1 MKINI
6 EDLNLRYMRFGMLGD
21 YFDEDGARQIR
32 VAKFE
37 HEVFSRLIAIHELVE
52 DTIRMALGISDKT
65 VDDYCQSQMD
75 KGIFPDSDTDKNSP
89 IYNIHTFTNM
99 IERMV
104 CEKCGIDWVCYDNFV
119 TKKWEEN
126 QKVMEYI
133 TRELSAGDKLSPIS
147 QGQKEQL
154 LNLETTCFPES
165 IQEDWDGI
173 KEGIENSEVVIMAY
187 HDSKIIGNI
196 ICAVGEPV
204 DLNDPDYQENKE
216 DWDSLNALY
225 KYMLPENGIYVN
237 SVAVLPEYQGK
248 GLGQKLIQ
256 KAIES
261 AKEKGFRAMYCH
273 ANEGESAHLFEK
285 MGGQVISQRPN
296 WFSTSHNYKVI
307 RINLED

>member
-1 MKINI
+1 MENFDIFNLDN
-6 EDLNLRYMRFGMLGD
+6 EDFLKPEVTSNGDANLYKP
-21 YFDEDGARQIR
+21 Y
-32 VAKFE
+32 
-37 HEVFSRLIAIHELVE
+37 
-52 DTIRMALGISDKT
+52 
-65 VDDYCQSQMD
+65 
-75 KGIFPDSDTDKNSP
+75 
-89 IYNIHTFTNM
+89 
-99 IERMV
+99 
-104 CEKCGIDWVCYDNFV
+104 
-119 TKKWEEN
+119 
-126 QKVMEYI
+126 
-133 TRELSAGDKLSPIS
+133 
-147 QGQKEQL
+147 
-154 LNLETTCFPES
+154 
-165 IQEDWDGI
+165 
-173 KEGIENSEVVIMAY
+173 
-187 HDSKIIGNI
+187 
-196 ICAVGEPV
+196 
-204 DLNDPDYQENKE
+204 PDYQENKE